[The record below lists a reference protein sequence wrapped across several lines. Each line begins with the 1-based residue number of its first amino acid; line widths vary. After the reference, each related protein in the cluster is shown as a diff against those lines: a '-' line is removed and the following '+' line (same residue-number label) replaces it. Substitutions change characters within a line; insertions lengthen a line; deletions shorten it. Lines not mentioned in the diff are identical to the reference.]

1 MKLLLDENNETQ
13 SWILDYY
20 KSKTKLNYYIIEQAY
35 VIRETTDEYIFR
47 LDIKHPDENVRN
59 YRKHMT
65 LNIRKSELQKTLRDY
80 KLNRI
85 LE

>member
-13 SWILDYY
+13 SWILNYY

-35 VIRETTDEYIFR
+35 VIKETNDEYIFR
-47 LDIKHPDENVRN
+47 LDIKHPDKDVRN

-65 LNIRKSELQKTLRDY
+65 LNIKKTELQKTLRDY
-80 KLNRI
+80 KLNKI
-85 LE
+85 FE

>member
-35 VIRETTDEYIFR
+35 AIKDTNDKYIFK
-47 LDIKHPDENVRN
+47 LDIKHPDENVKN

-65 LNIRKSELQKTLRDY
+65 LEINKSDLQKTLRDY
-80 KLNRI
+80 KLNKI
-85 LE
+85 FE

>member
-1 MKLLLDENNETQ
+1 MKLLLDEDNETQ

-35 VIRETTDEYIFR
+35 AIKETDSQYIFR
-47 LDIKHPDENVRN
+47 LDIKHPDESVRN

-65 LNIRKSELQKTLRDY
+65 LNINKSDLKITLREY
-80 KLNRI
+80 KLNKI
-85 LE
+85 FE

>member
-1 MKLLLDENNETQ
+1 MKLLLDENSETQ

-35 VIRETTDEYIFR
+35 VIRETSDEYIFR
-47 LDIKHPDENVRN
+47 LDIKHPDEKVKN

-65 LNIRKSELQKTLRDY
+65 LNIKKYDLQKTLRDY
-80 KLNRI
+80 KLNKI
-85 LE
+85 FE